1 MQRKD
6 AMEKQWTSRGRKNV
20 ATQNEEQE
28 IPSVMTVQEV
38 ADYLRLSK
46 DSVYKLV
53 KKGEL
58 PAAMILNKL
67 RFDRTTV
74 EEYFKQKENNKT
86 K

>member
-1 MQRKD
+1 MKKQVADIVSNNTTMRK
-6 AMEKQWTSRGRKNV
+6 
-20 ATQNEEQE
+20 EEPE
-28 IPSVMTVQEV
+28 VVHIMTVQEV

-67 RFDRTTV
+67 RFDPTTV
-74 EEYFKQKENNKT
+74 EEYFRQKEVNK
-86 K
+86 

>member
-1 MQRKD
+1 MK
-6 AMEKQWTSRGRKNV
+6 KQVDDLASNNSSMG
-20 ATQNEEQE
+20 NEEPE
-28 IPSVMTVQEV
+28 VVDIMTVQEV

-53 KKGEL
+53 KMGEL

-74 EEYFKQKENNKT
+74 EDYFKQNEIKKI
-86 K
+86 

>member
-1 MQRKD
+1 MGKQRTNSGEDKVTMQSNEP
-6 AMEKQWTSRGRKNV
+6 AM
-20 ATQNEEQE
+20 
-28 IPSVMTVQEV
+28 PSVMTVQEV

-74 EEYFKQKENNKT
+74 EEYFKQKENNK